1 MDRDTKTT
9 PMRNKESGAQYST
22 DMDHFDPDVKS
33 YVYQAIS
40 EFTPFVTP
48 ETIVAVIA
56 KDPTKLV
63 KKLEEEGHE
72 VDEEQLAKMFRISI
86 SLSED
91 GAKIEEEALHE
102 NIFEA
107 IREAKDKLMKN
118 LAEIQNSAISNSE
131 RAQQI
136 QDVKNSV
143 LH

>member
-9 PMRNKESGAQYST
+9 PMRNKDSGAKYTT

-40 EFTPFVTP
+40 EFTPFVTA

-56 KDPTKLV
+56 KDPIKLV
-63 KKLEEEGHE
+63 KKLEEEGHD

-86 SLSED
+86 SLTED
-91 GAKIEEEALHE
+91 GTKIEEEALHE
-102 NIFEA
+102 NVFEA
-107 IREAKDKLMKN
+107 IREAKDKMMKN
-118 LAEIQNSAISNSE
+118 LAEIQNSVISSSE

-136 QDVKNSV
+136 QDAKNSI